1 MHHFHSGIEF
11 AAFLLF
17 TYSGKVTDLREQYP
31 LPLIDTITIC
41 KQLGIRHPQ
50 NNSELCIVTT
60 DILVDL
66 NNGNKLAI
74 AVKPT
79 SKLKNK
85 RTLEKL
91 QIERSYWESQG
102 ADWYIFT
109 EKEISSAL
117 KQNLQWL
124 KPFLDPES
132 SKDFDLT
139 NEDTN
144 ALIIRLS
151 KYQGGKVSKICGL
164 LDDKYQV
171 DAGTHIT
178 ALRFAIANNVIK
190 MPLNTVF
197 HELEL
202 SDIDFVDSNLDKA
215 EISNAS

>member
-1 MHHFHSGIEF
+1 M
-11 AAFLLF
+11 
-17 TYSGKVTDLREQYP
+17 
-31 LPLIDTITIC
+31 
-41 KQLGIRHPQ
+41 
-50 NNSELCIVTT
+50 
-60 DILVDL
+60 VDL